1 LSIISAVYSF
11 GSSEKIHAISG
22 FERAFWPNQRS
33 RFCSVQLTFQAK
45 VELKPTYF
53 SAFWPNKNPDF
64 VPYKISTKSRMKNYI
79 DLAACT
85 MPEVQPKD

>member
-1 LSIISAVYSF
+1 
-11 GSSEKIHAISG
+11 
-22 FERAFWPNQRS
+22 
-33 RFCSVQLTFQAK
+33 
-45 VELKPTYF
+45 LKPTYF